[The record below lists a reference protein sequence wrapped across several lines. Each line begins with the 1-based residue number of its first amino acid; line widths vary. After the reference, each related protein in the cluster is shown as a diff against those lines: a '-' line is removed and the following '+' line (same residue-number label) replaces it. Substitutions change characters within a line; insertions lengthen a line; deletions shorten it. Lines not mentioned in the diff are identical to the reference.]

1 MDAGQ
6 LFGRG
11 IAFPPRVRDGRVTWS
26 EGEQNVRDA
35 IRVILETD
43 RNERLRRPDFGGG
56 LGRFLFE
63 PNSVGTRRQLQDR
76 IEKALEE
83 WEPRAAL
90 ESVDVDPD
98 PDDPQAAI
106 ATIVYRLVATQGRE
120 RVTLS
125 VALAG

>member
-11 IAFPPRVRDGRVTWS
+11 IAFPPRVRQGRIAWS
-26 EGEQNVRDA
+26 EGEPNVREA
-35 IRVILETD
+35 VEIVLKTD

-56 LGRFLFE
+56 LKPFLFE
-63 PNSVGTRRQLQDR
+63 PNNAATHRQIQDR
-76 IEKALEE
+76 IEKALAA
-83 WEPRAAL
+83 WEPRLAL
-90 ESVDVDPD
+90 ESVTVEPDPNDPD
-98 PDDPQAAI
+98 AAL
-106 ATIVYRLVATQGRE
+106 ATILYRLVATQGRE